1 MNLHVRIYQPPSSC
15 PLMSLPMLKYFSLIG
30 LLVCTLTFTCGLN
43 AAAEVEVIQV
53 PAKLGASLDQLLAL
67 TDHDSQA
74 KPAMAAIGPIVD
86 YLMAPKDPAAT
97 YSIGQKHG
105 ATTNYYE
112 FDLERPFE
120 TVVALSYNPAIP
132 SCLIIPSS
140 LHKSKWIEIDGSR
153 QQPFPDL
160 AAAMQSSAGPL
171 LVKGVEE
178 VENTPDTNSGA
189 YYAYTLDRAVVLG
202 RYHGHRVL
210 LSISSQRG
218 KSTVGKKGLVLGAD
232 DDWNY
237 LYTGEKGC
245 THAGLGWASTY
256 MYDSDSILVYYEV
269 TQPTPHVRCAVYKW
283 VDAGWAGINMVQPI
297 HIKNG
302 VKRFVKT
309 FKEIV
314 ESPAL
319 PDPGTLAAAIR
330 RIENLPTDT
339 LRQEVKTTLDTLKAR
354 HEDDNRLNR
363 KWFAQLFE
371 NDRYLR
377 EMDREEL
384 IATVCREYLKYLL
397 GKSHSFDIAF
407 LEKAKIL
414 PKRPG

>member
-1 MNLHVRIYQPPSSC
+1 MNPDARNLLPLPSC
-15 PLMSLPMLKYFSLIG
+15 QLMSLSMLKYFCVIG
-30 LLVCTLTFTCGLN
+30 LLVCTLTFACGQN
-43 AAAEVEVIQV
+43 AAADVEVLQV
-53 PAKLGASLDQLLAL
+53 PAKLGACLDQLLAL

-74 KPAMAAIGPIVD
+74 KPDMAAIGPVLD
-86 YLMAPKDPAAT
+86 YLLTPKDQAAT
-97 YSIGQKHG
+97 YSVGQRHG
-105 ATTNYYE
+105 ATSNYYE
-112 FDLERPFE
+112 FNLERPFE
-120 TVVALSYNPAIP
+120 TVVALAYNPVIP
-132 SCLIIPSS
+132 SYLIIPSS

-160 AAAMQSSAGPL
+160 STAMRSDGDPV

-189 YYAYTLDRAVVLG
+189 YYAYTLDRAIVLARYRG
-202 RYHGHRVL
+202 RRVL
-210 LSISSQRG
+210 LSMSSQRG
-218 KSTVGKKGLVLGAD
+218 KSNVGKKGLVLGAD

-256 MYDSDSILVYYEV
+256 MYDSDSILIYYEE
-269 TQPTPHVRCAVYKW
+269 TKPTPHVRCAVYKW

-302 VKRFVKT
+302 VKRLVKT
-309 FKEIV
+309 FKEVV

-319 PDPGTLAAAIR
+319 PDPDTLAVAIR

-339 LRQEVKTTLDTLKAR
+339 LRQEVKTTLDTLKAG
-354 HEDDNRLNR
+354 HQDDNRLSR
-363 KWFAQLFE
+363 KWFARLFK

-377 EMDREEL
+377 EMDRQEL

-397 GKSHSFDIAF
+397 GKTHSFDIAF
-407 LEKAKIL
+407 LEKVKIQ